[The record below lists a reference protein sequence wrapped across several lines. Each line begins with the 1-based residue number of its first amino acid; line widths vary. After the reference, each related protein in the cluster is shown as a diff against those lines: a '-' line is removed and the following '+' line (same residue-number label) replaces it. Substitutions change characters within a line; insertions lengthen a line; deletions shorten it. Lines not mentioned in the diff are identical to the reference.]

1 MNKTTS
7 NPRAPK
13 FCGWPLYVCPECEG
27 LFDCA
32 TPEGALRIR
41 LHQILHVTD
50 RKERWQLLDEWRSEQ
65 AQLAG
70 SIVV

>member
-1 MNKTTS
+1 MNDKTS
-7 NPRAPK
+7 NSKAPK
-13 FCGWPLYVCPECEG
+13 FGGWPLYVCPECEG
-27 LFDCA
+27 LLQCA
-32 TPEGALRIR
+32 TPEGKLRIR

>member
-1 MNKTTS
+1 MNNTTS
-7 NPRAPK
+7 NPKAPK
-13 FCGWPLYVCPECEG
+13 FGVWPLYVCPECEG

-32 TPEGALRIR
+32 TPDGELRIR
-41 LHQILHVTD
+41 LHKILHVTD
-50 RKERWQLLDEWRSEQ
+50 RKERWHLLDEWRSEQ